1 MQIVKGRLHNTGG
14 PGLINPSS
22 SRTPRSSWRA
32 GRLPRYQETRDECS
46 SCVDVELSL
55 QRRGSGKQEKELE
68 REKENMHNGQGAM
81 DADFFGA
88 RNVTRPEKKLPNA
101 VDIKDIQ
108 AAQREMFQTPH
119 MHLLEAASR
128 HERIFLAAL
137 SHGARRSGLSDA
149 CITNVMRTRA
159 TLQAV

>member
-14 PGLINPSS
+14 PGLINSPFED
-22 SRTPRSSWRA
+22 TAVSWRA
-32 GRLPRYQETRDECS
+32 GRLPRYQETRDESS
-46 SCVDVELSL
+46 SCADVELSS
-55 QRRGSGKQEKELE
+55 QRRESGSRRRSSSE
-68 REKENMHNGQGAM
+68 RKRTCTT
-81 DADFFGA
+81 DRVPWTRISSR
-88 RNVTRPEKKLPNA
+88 RNVTEAEKKRSNA

-137 SHGARRSGLSDA
+137 
-149 CITNVMRTRA
+149 VMELRGVVSATRASRTSCYALPRA